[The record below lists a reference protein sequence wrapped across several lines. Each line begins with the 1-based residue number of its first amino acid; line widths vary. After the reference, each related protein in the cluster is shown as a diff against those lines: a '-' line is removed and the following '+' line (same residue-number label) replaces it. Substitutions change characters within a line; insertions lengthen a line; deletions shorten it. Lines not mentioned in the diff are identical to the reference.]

1 MDIRFTLTLM
11 LATLFVGQAQAATNV
26 WDGFV
31 TDTHCGTN
39 CQRTSAMTP
48 DRACVRL
55 CVRKGSK
62 FGLWYANHVYTL
74 EPQSKAARYA
84 AERVHVVGELSDD
97 HSNHVNPPHPGCG
110 PSRIAPIITVGSDC
124 ACKVLFPVKFIWAG
138 GGPYIPII
146 PFGLSGLVVPRAWRG
161 QRSQRSRR

>member
-1 MDIRFTLTLM
+1 MNIRIAITLL
-11 LATLFVGQAQAATNV
+11 LGAVIPAGQAQSSTKI

-62 FGLWYANHVYTL
+62 FGLWYGNHVYVL
-74 EPQSKAARYA
+74 QPQAKAARFA
-84 AERVHVVGELSDD
+84 AVKVHVVGELSNDVITII
-97 HSNHVNPPHPGCG
+97 S
-110 PSRIAPIITVGSDC
+110 IAPIPAT
-124 ACKVLFPVKFIWAG
+124 AAPE
-138 GGPYIPII
+138 
-146 PFGLSGLVVPRAWRG
+146 
-161 QRSQRSRR
+161 SQR

>member
-1 MDIRFTLTLM
+1 LGVFASQGRVLSRYGLLIARCQAGSGGIMDIRVTLTLI
-11 LATLFVGQAQAATNV
+11 LATVFVGQAQAATNA

-62 FGLWYANHVYTL
+62 FGLWYGNHVYTL

-84 AERVHVVGELSDD
+84 AERVRVIGELSDD
-97 HSNHVNPPHPGCG
+97 VI
-110 PSRIAPIITVGSDC
+110 RITSIVR
-124 ACKVLFPVKFIWAG
+124 
-138 GGPYIPII
+138 IP
-146 PFGLSGLVVPRAWRG
+146 AA
-161 QRSQRSRR
+161 SQPEPDQ

>member
-1 MDIRFTLTLM
+1 MMMNIRVAITLL
-11 LATLFVGQAQAATNV
+11 LAAISVGQAQTPTKT

-62 FGLWYANHVYTL
+62 YGLWYGNHVYAL
-74 EPQSKAARYA
+74 EPQSKAARFA
-84 AERVHVVGELSDD
+84 AVKVHVVGELSNDVITIT
-97 HSNHVNPPHPGCG
+97 S
-110 PSRIAPIITVGSDC
+110 IAPIHASPAPESQVVTHLDT
-124 ACKVLFPVKFIWAG
+124 FPHATELIRSAT
-138 GGPYIPII
+138 
-146 PFGLSGLVVPRAWRG
+146 PRSHLHPPM
-161 QRSQRSRR
+161 QRSAHPPHSGCL

>member
-1 MDIRFTLTLM
+1 MKILVTMTLM
-11 LATLFVGQAQAATNV
+11 LASVSLAQTPPATA

-62 FGLWYANHVYTL
+62 YGLWYGNHVYVL
-74 EPQSKAARYA
+74 EPQSEASKFA
-84 AERVHVVGELSDD
+84 AEKVHVVGIMTNDVIRIKSIAETPS
-97 HSNHVNPPHPGCG
+97 PG
-110 PSRIAPIITVGSDC
+110 RNET
-124 ACKVLFPVKFIWAG
+124 
-138 GGPYIPII
+138 
-146 PFGLSGLVVPRAWRG
+146 
-161 QRSQRSRR
+161 QH